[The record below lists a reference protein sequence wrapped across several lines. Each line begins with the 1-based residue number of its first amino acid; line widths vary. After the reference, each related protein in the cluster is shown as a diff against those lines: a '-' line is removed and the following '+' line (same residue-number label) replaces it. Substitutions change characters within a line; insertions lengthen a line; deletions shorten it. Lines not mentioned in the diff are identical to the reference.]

1 MLLRRTF
8 LFAAVALATALP
20 AAAAAQSTEEAI
32 AADIDGY
39 WAGQFAAQGLSYSS
53 PGFTAIYGE
62 ASTGCGPITP
72 EILGP
77 AAYCP
82 PDNVIYV
89 APAWESVYQGAEWIT
104 ILAHEW
110 GHHVQVLMGSGGYP
124 TDESELQADCLA
136 GAYVADAEARGAIP
150 GGTFTR
156 GMGTSIRSGQPP
168 WLPDEAD
175 VHGTGSER
183 GGSYMDG
190 YMSGPSACGLW

>member
-1 MLLRRTF
+1 MFLRRTL
-8 LFAAVALATALP
+8 LFAALALAVALP
-20 AAAAAQSTEEAI
+20 SAAAAQSTEAAI
-32 AADIDGY
+32 AADIDAY
-39 WAGQFAAQGLSYSS
+39 WSGQFAAQGLSYSS
-53 PGFTAIYGE
+53 PGFSAIYGE

-82 PDNVIYV
+82 LDNVIYV

-110 GHHVQVLMGSGGYP
+110 GHHVQVLLGKGGYP
-124 TDESELQADCLA
+124 TDEGELQADCLA
-136 GAYVADAEARGAIP
+136 GAYVKDAEDRGAIAP
-150 GGTFTR
+150 GTFTR

-168 WLPDEAD
+168 WMPDEAG

-183 GGSYMDG
+183 GGSYMSG
-190 YMSGPSACGLW
+190 YMSGPGACGIW